1 MRWCYVKRRVWE
13 RWSCL
18 KHEGKEVLYELE
30 GAILWYGAGRMVSI
44 AWDLRDKWCC
54 MEQEGGMCGVR
65 ARRMDVVM

>member
-1 MRWCYVKRRVWE
+1 MEQEEEV
-13 RWSCL
+13 
-18 KHEGKEVLYELE
+18 VLYGTGGRD
-30 GAILWYGAGRMVSI
+30 GAVCWYGAGRIVSI